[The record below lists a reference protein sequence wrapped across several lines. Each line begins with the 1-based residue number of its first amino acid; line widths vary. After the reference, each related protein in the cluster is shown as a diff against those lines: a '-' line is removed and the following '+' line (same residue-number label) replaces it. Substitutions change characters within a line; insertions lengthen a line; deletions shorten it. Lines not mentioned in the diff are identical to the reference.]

1 MITFDDN
8 SIMPVG
14 VHKGNKLANVPAQHL
29 LWRLENNLCFGA
41 LKKYIEENKPRLE
54 LEVKHDRKN
63 RYR

>member
-1 MITFDDN
+1 
-8 SIMPVG
+8 MPVG
-14 VHKGNKLANVPAQHL
+14 VHKGTKLANVPAQHL

-54 LEVKHDRKN
+54 LEMKHDRKN